1 MRISTSASV
10 AAERSP
16 RSRAS
21 CRCATKALHT
31 PHPSAGF
38 GGRFGNDR
46 YIGPDIV
53 VCALLTPYAS
63 PLAQSVESM
72 VQPLISGI

>member
-10 AAERSP
+10 AADRSP
-16 RSRAS
+16 RFRAS
-21 CRCATKALHT
+21 CRCATRALHT

-38 GGRFGNDR
+38 GGTFGNDR

-53 VCALLTPYAS
+53 VFALLTLCAS
-63 PLAQSVESM
+63 PLTQSVETM